1 MVLGG
6 GGGGAA
12 NRGKKKG
19 KQALIQVKYGDAAR
33 VLQSEQHKKRGKT
46 GQVKYGAGT
55 NKVKYGAARVLR
67 SEQHTS
73 ANRGKTG
80 TNKQ

>member
-1 MVLGG
+1 MEMPECCKV
-6 GGGGAA
+6 
-12 NRGKKKG
+12 NSTVEG
-19 KQALIQVKYGDAAR
+19 KQALIQVKYGDAR

-67 SEQHTS
+67 SEQHT
-73 ANRGKTG
+73 
-80 TNKQ
+80 KQALIQVK